1 MGWLG
6 YFVGKSDHLEHL
18 LEPFFRKIYSRNRI
32 QWCGPIG
39 GRDVYNAG
47 SFFQNNHNLTSI
59 TISHCVWGDEFI

>member
-47 SFFQNNHNLTSI
+47 SILPK
-59 TISHCVWGDEFI
+59 